1 MNTFFYN
8 NLLIPENVEFIS
20 PKCKN
25 KTVAWSKLI
34 DFFLDFILSYQYLII
49 HFYEKSK

>member
-1 MNTFFYN
+1 MPMNTFFYN

-25 KTVAWSKLI
+25 KTVA
-34 DFFLDFILSYQYLII
+34 
-49 HFYEKSK
+49 